1 MLELSDLTLL
11 RDGPRGPRPVIAGL
25 DLRLEEGERLALL
38 GGNGSGKTSLLSHLA
53 EPGVVSGR
61 RVGLVCQD
69 PDEQFVASTVA
80 GEFAFGQP
88 GRPAGPWLDEA
99 GLADLAGIDP
109 RLLSAGQKQRL
120 QLVTVFSH
128 APDLLLL
135 DEPTSLQDPAQA
147 RWLRRRL
154 AEWPGAVIWATQ
166 DREDVRFCDRAI
178 VLDGGRVVAA
188 GESGAVIDDPAAEPL
203 WRGLPGRRPPGEP
216 VAGAGMAIELS
227 GVACAFHHGGLD
239 GIDLRVRTGERVGL
253 TGPNGCG
260 KSTLLAIMAGLRP
273 PDRGEVRIDGRRFYR
288 RGRPDLDHGRVA
300 VAPQFPEYMIAAG
313 SLTAEAAVGG
323 LDVGSVLADAGLS
336 AELAASPPLALSG
349 GQRRRVALAL
359 ATGSGRPVILL
370 DEPTAALDAD
380 GRVRIW
386 RMLDDL
392 PPTAAVVIAS
402 HDEAFLEACGCRLHR
417 LAGVS

>member
-11 RDGPRGPRPVIAGL
+11 RDGPRGARPVIEGL
-25 DLRLEEGERLALL
+25 HLRLGDGERLALL

-53 EPGVVSGR
+53 EPGVVAGR

-80 GEFAFGQP
+80 GEFALGQP
-88 GRPAGPWLDEA
+88 DRPAEPWLAEA
-99 GLADLAGIDP
+99 GLADLAGVDP

-120 QLVTVFSH
+120 QLVTVLSH

-135 DEPTSLQDPAQA
+135 DEPTSLQDPEQA

-154 AEWPGAVIWATQ
+154 ADWPQAMIWATQ
-166 DREDVRFCDRAI
+166 DRDDVRSCDRAL
-178 VLDGGRVVAA
+178 VLDQGRVVASGEA
-188 GESGAVIDDPAAEPL
+188 GAIVDDPAAGTL
-203 WRGLPGRRPPGEP
+203 WRDLPGRRPPREP
-216 VAGAGMAIELS
+216 AAGAGVAIELT
-227 GVACAFHHGGLD
+227 GVACAFHRGGLD
-239 GIDLRVRTGERVGL
+239 GVDLRVHAGERVGL

-273 PDRGEVRIDGRRFYR
+273 PDRGEVRIGGRRLYR
-288 RGRPDLDHGRVA
+288 RGRPDLDHGLVA
-300 VAPQFPEYMIAAG
+300 LAPQFPEYMMAAG
-313 SLTAEAAVGG
+313 TVAAEAAIGG
-323 LDVGSVLADAGLS
+323 LDAGRVLADAGLG
-336 AELAASPPLALSG
+336 AELAESSPHALSG

-380 GRVRIW
+380 GRDRVW
-386 RMLDDL
+386 RLLDRL

-402 HDEAFLEACGCRLHR
+402 HDEAFLTACGCRLHR
-417 LAGVS
+417 VPAAG